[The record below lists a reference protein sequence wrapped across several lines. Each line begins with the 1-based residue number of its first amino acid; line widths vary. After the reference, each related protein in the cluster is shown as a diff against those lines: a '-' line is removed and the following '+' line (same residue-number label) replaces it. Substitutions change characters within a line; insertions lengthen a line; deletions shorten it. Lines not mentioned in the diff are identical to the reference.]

1 MEWANS
7 SQSSLGEPLLALI
20 LYSILVQQ
28 PKRHTNFP
36 GYSCSDTELT
46 WCTESHTAGQTL
58 CSWTRNSTRTSLYS
72 MSRCHHCQL
81 NCEVGHST
89 TSLNHCSMIASF
101 WKRLGSKLAAHRH
114 HGKAPAVSW
123 FQVRTSKRSFIM
135 AQTPPWLQSV
145 WGSFGGLSSPFS
157 SQKAASIPNNTSLVD
172 SKFQNAIPEMEPLMY
187 PPVQHIAFD
196 LGYI

>member
-1 MEWANS
+1 MQRYRTYLVYWTTHGWTDTIASRQLVTTLTDTDNN
-7 SQSSLGEPLLALI
+7 LTCRAVDPGIALEPVCIQWVIAI
-20 LYSILVQQ
+20 
-28 PKRHTNFP
+28 N
-36 GYSCSDTELT
+36 
-46 WCTESHTAGQTL
+46 A
-58 CSWTRNSTRTSLYS
+58 SWT
-72 MSRCHHCQL
+72 
-81 NCEVGHST
+81 V
-89 TSLNHCSMIASF
+89 
-101 WKRLGSKLAAHRH
+101 RLGILQPAWIIVPWSQASESGKLAAHRH
-114 HGKAPAVSW
+114 HGKAPAASW

-187 PPVQHIAFD
+187 PPAQHIAFD